1 VAAAASFL
9 SFSIRAIWL
18 KVGLPLVLIL
28 TILGCDAKVEYRDVS
43 ERHPE
48 ILKRR
53 YEVSGVLLA
62 YGIRKHSQAPIDYI
76 TLMPPPGIE
85 GKQIVDLGRLP
96 MGTAFKVKNVL
107 LSNRFPDSNE
117 SIIIEFDSY
126 NFNVTVPIRIELFR
140 GNEGRGTFE
149 LNAKIY
155 KRL

>member
-1 VAAAASFL
+1 M
-9 SFSIRAIWL
+9 IWL
-18 KVGLPLVLIL
+18 KVVLALVPIL
-28 TILGCDAKVEYRDVS
+28 LMVGCDAKVEYRDVS

-96 MGTAFKVKNVL
+96 LGTVFQVKSVF
-107 LSNRFPDSNE
+107 LSNSFPDSNE
-117 SIIIEFDSY
+117 SLIVEFESY
-126 NFNVTVPIRIELFR
+126 KFNVTVPVRIELFR

>member
-1 VAAAASFL
+1 M
-9 SFSIRAIWL
+9 IWL
-18 KVGLPLVLIL
+18 KVVLALVPIL
-28 TILGCDAKVEYRDVS
+28 LMVGCDAKVEYRDVS

-62 YGIRKHSQAPIDYI
+62 YGIRKHSEAPIDYI

-96 MGTAFKVKNVL
+96 LGTIFKVKNIL

-117 SIIIEFDSY
+117 SFIIEFETY
-126 NFNVTVPIRIELFR
+126 KFNATVPVRIELFR